1 MVKAP
6 MKTIAFLSSPQ
17 EALALD
23 IASRDHSL
31 DEVYAVRYKGYSSGK
46 YFQTICTIL
55 DELRIDYQEVELR
68 NHRISI
74 SSGRPVR
81 ALIDMLENIR
91 KLNQLDKNQYQ
102 GKLYDPST
110 LIFANHTSPVFDL
123 VRKRKGIS
131 SFRAIEHSPIDEL
144 DCNVKGEAEEKTP
157 GLLSRFAGK
166 LVVALR
172 QSTRRTISRMTCVP
186 VVQVSRL
193 IFPYFNRNNF
203 VHAGYS
209 WREKSGFS
217 QLLYSNIILDVG
229 DSIDKSA
236 IGYDNEK
243 RGLLMIEHPE
253 LYKTTSL
260 YDKNVDV
267 SSFISAYM
275 GMSQRH
281 LGDHTLVILK
291 PHPFI
296 YEGLP
301 QDQVSRYLWSVKK
314 AVESAGIQRVLL
326 FSEIVKGRLSDLPL
340 ELFVKG
346 LQVSTVV
353 GSYSCAHILLQNEPG
368 IRVISDCSDFR
379 SMADLRRTHN
389 KGLKFDFEMF

>member
-1 MVKAP
+1 MIKAP
-6 MKTIAFLSSPQ
+6 MKTIVFLSSPQ

-23 IASRDHSL
+23 IVSRDHSL

-55 DELRIDYQEVELR
+55 DELKIDYQEVELR

-81 ALIDMLENIR
+81 ALIDILENIR
-91 KLNQLDKNQYQ
+91 TLNQLDKNQCQ
-102 GKLYDPST
+102 GELYDSNT

-144 DCNVKGEAEEKTP
+144 DYTTKGDAEDKAP
-157 GLLSRFAGK
+157 RLLLRFLGK

-172 QSTRRTISRMTCVP
+172 QDTRRTISRMTCVP

-193 IFPYFNRNNF
+193 IFPYFNRNGF
-203 VHAGYS
+203 IHTGYS
-209 WREKSGFS
+209 WRRKSGFS
-217 QLLYSNIILDVG
+217 QLLYSNIMLDLG
-229 DSIDKSA
+229 DSIDSSA
-236 IGYDNEK
+236 ISYDSEK

-253 LYKTTSL
+253 IYKTTSH
-260 YDKNVDV
+260 YDKNGDLN
-267 SSFISAYM
+267 SFISAYM
-275 GMSQRH
+275 RMSQRH
-281 LGDHTLVILK
+281 LGDHTLAIVK

-296 YEGLP
+296 HESLP
-301 QDQVSRYLWSVKK
+301 QDQVRLYLWSVKK
-314 AVESAGIQRVLL
+314 AVESAGIKRVVL

-340 ELFVKG
+340 ELFVKD
-346 LQVSTVV
+346 LKVSTVI
-353 GSYSCAHILLQNEPG
+353 GSYSCTHILLQNEPG
-368 IRVISDCSDFR
+368 IRVISDCRDFR
-379 SMADLRRTHN
+379 SMGGLRRTHN
-389 KGLKFDFEMF
+389 KALKFDFEMY